1 MNKSK
6 GRRSFRRKNVS
17 SYPLKKATKKYVG
30 QMMMMMTLTCI
41 FFTYMYIILRAYKH
55 YVENKACLDVDDGG
69 NEEAEIRYSASFVC
83 MVLMH

>member
-1 MNKSK
+1 
-6 GRRSFRRKNVS
+6 
-17 SYPLKKATKKYVG
+17 
-30 QMMMMMTLTCI
+30 MMMMMTLTCI

-83 MVLMH
+83 MVLMHWLCLQSSFFICSEYAWFQSTSTHINAD